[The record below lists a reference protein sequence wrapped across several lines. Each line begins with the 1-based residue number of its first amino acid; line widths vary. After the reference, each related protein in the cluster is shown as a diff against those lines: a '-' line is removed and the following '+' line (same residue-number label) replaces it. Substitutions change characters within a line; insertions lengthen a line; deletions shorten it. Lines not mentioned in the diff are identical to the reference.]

1 MKKSSQNCFARD
13 KMIYLQQTDV
23 NFFFGPRLMP
33 HWVTAVK
40 SFLTIIFRYVWQ
52 TPPDI
57 SEEIEKI

>member
-1 MKKSSQNCFARD
+1 
-13 KMIYLQQTDV
+13 MIYLQQTDV